1 MADIDELNIEEVD
14 ERNRRILQ
22 DLRRMYPTAAEV
34 ARPLAR
40 VRQRLFYA
48 GDAPPR
54 TSSGAINPMSGPTP
68 ISRGR
73 VWRRRFGTLASGLVA
88 AILVGALILVLNQA
102 HQGRTGGSGNPSGQV
117 GPFSSLHMID
127 ATTGWALAGKVVL
140 LTSDGGM
147 HWKDVTPPGYSLTSG
162 SVLDALTASQAW
174 IAIPE
179 SNNSATRILRTTD
192 GGQSWHSATIPTGQ
206 SGTRVAQITFVN
218 AQDGWILAN
227 RGGAITAEVASI
239 YRTTDGGK
247 TWVNVANALAAS
259 TDGPAPGHLP
269 FGGAKSGISFLN
281 ASTGW
286 ITGTVLVPGL
296 TWLFVTH
303 DGGSTWNQQ
312 KLLLPSG
319 LPSGQLSLRPPLFF
333 SATEGILPVSFSN
346 SASGASIATVIYT
359 THDGGA
365 SWNSTTPVPA
375 ALSAVDFSDMQHGW
389 VTDGTTLY
397 VTNDGGQHWTKMAPG
412 SNFKRVTQLHFVSSS
427 EGWAIGGQGKGA
439 PFLFKTT
446 DGGQTWTPLT
456 STLSG

>member
-1 MADIDELNIEEVD
+1 MADIDELNPEEVD

-40 VRQRLFYA
+40 VQQRLFYA
-48 GDAPPR
+48 VDAPLR
-54 TSSGAINPMSGPTP
+54 TSSGAINTVSGPTP

-73 VWRRRFGTLASGLVA
+73 MWRRRFGTLASGMVA
-88 AILVGALILVLNQA
+88 AILVAALIFVLNQA
-102 HQGRTGGSGNPSGQV
+102 HQSRTGGSGNPSGQV
-117 GPFSSLHMID
+117 GPFSSLRMID
-127 ATTGWALAGKVVL
+127 ASTGWALAGKAL
-140 LTSDGGM
+140 LQTSDGGT
-147 HWKDVTPPGYSLTSG
+147 HWKDVTPPGYSLTPE
-162 SVLDALTASQAW
+162 SVMDALTASQAW

-179 SNNSATRILRTTD
+179 FNSSATHILRTTD
-192 GGQSWHSATIPTGQ
+192 GGQSWQSATIPTGQ

-218 AQDGWILAN
+218 AQEGWILAN
-227 RGGAITAEVASI
+227 RGGVITAEVASI

-269 FGGAKSGISFLN
+269 FGGAKSGIYFLN

-303 DGGSTWNQQ
+303 DGGSTWYQQ
-312 KLLLPSG
+312 KLSLPPG
-319 LPSGQLSLRPPLFF
+319 VPSAQLSLRPPLFF
-333 SATEGILPVSFSN
+333 SATEGILPVSVSN
-346 SASGASIATVIYT
+346 SASGAGIATVIYT

-375 ALSAVDFSDMQHGW
+375 ALNVVDFIDVQHGW
-389 VTDGTTLY
+389 LTDGTTLY
-397 VTNDGGQHWTKMAPG
+397 VTNDGGQHWTKIVPG
-412 SNFKRVTQLHFVSSS
+412 SNFKRVTQLDFVSST
-427 EGWAIGGQGKGA
+427 EGWAIGGQSKGA
-439 PFLFKTT
+439 PFLLKTI
-446 DGGQTWTPLT
+446 DGGQTWTPVT
-456 STLSG
+456 STLT